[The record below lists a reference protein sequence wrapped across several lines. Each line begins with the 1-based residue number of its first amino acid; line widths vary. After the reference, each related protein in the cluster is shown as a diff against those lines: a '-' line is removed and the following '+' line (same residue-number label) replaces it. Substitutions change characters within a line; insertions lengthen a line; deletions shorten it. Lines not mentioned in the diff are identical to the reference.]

1 MDAQRK
7 KGILDV
13 CVLAVLK
20 KGPSY
25 GYMIIRDISRCIEIS
40 ESTLYPILKR
50 LEQNGSLKTYRQE
63 YNGRT
68 RKYYELTETGQTRI
82 DVFLEE
88 WEELQTMY
96 HFVEE
101 ENARV
106 PRPQEEAAE
115 ESRMASEAVRESRMA
130 LEAAEESRMT
140 AEEAAEEGQM
150 ASKETAEESRLTT
163 EEAAEESQMASK
175 ETATTEE
182 AAEESQ
188 MTAKETAEESR
199 MASEET
205 AEEGRM
211 TAQEMT
217 EAPGTGNEGSS
228 DITDTRED

>member
-68 RKYYELTETGQTRI
+68 RKYYELTETGQARI

-88 WEELQTMY
+88 WDELQTMY
-96 HFVEE
+96 RFVEE
-101 ENARV
+101 ENAQE
-106 PRPQEEAAE
+106 PQNQDEIVEMNEEEVKEKAEAAE
-115 ESRMASEAVRESRMA
+115 AESEMNLSASEDETESPMGISVPENVKQEEKA
-130 LEAAEESRMT
+130 ETVVLENGLQDNKT
-140 AEEAAEEGQM
+140 
-150 ASKETAEESRLTT
+150 ETEVL
-163 EEAAEESQMASK
+163 
-175 ETATTEE
+175 
-182 AAEESQ
+182 
-188 MTAKETAEESR
+188 
-199 MASEET
+199 
-205 AEEGRM
+205 
-211 TAQEMT
+211 T
-217 EAPGTGNEGSS
+217 EALGQTP
-228 DITDTRED
+228 DIADTRED